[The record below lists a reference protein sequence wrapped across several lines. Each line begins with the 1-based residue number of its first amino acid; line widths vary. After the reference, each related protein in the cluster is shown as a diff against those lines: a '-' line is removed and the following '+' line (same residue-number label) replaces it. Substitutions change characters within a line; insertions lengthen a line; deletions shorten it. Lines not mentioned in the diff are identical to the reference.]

1 MNSTFTVFI
10 GLMIVAM
17 FSLGVATLFSWNLS
31 VVYLV
36 SLIIWFISIQVYY
49 KSTEIIKS
57 QQEIQK

>member
-1 MNSTFTVFI
+1 
-10 GLMIVAM
+10 M

>member
-36 SLIIWFISIQVYY
+36 SLIIWFISIKVYY

>member
-36 SLIIWFISIQVYY
+36 SLIIWFIGIKIYY
-49 KSTEIIKS
+49 KHTELKQS
-57 QQEIQK
+57 QE